1 MSKILK
7 SVPEKDINF
16 LKELDNKSV
25 VFTCPYAEI
34 DIPQDYFDKGIA
46 ELIGKNVS
54 LFGLFEIKV
63 YEADPDE
70 VDKDVSKIKYKTY
83 FFKHKGTILSC
94 PHSIIEKRNDLGEK
108 YQTLVFKKGDEFI
121 RSTLI
126 VVDSKVASKML
137 DLMTLGYLPNVFPYE
152 DIADYWT
159 QVNTFNGIKIS
170 SMSQASIELI
180 VSEVAR
186 DPKDPSRTFRSKLKD
201 FPKTNRYAWKLI
213 NIRQIPRYT
222 SVFASITSGDP
233 KGNLISIISRQRNN
247 GNNQKESPVEDA
259 IL

>member
-1 MSKILK
+1 
-7 SVPEKDINF
+7 
-16 LKELDNKSV
+16 
-25 VFTCPYAEI
+25 
-34 DIPQDYFDKGIA
+34 
-46 ELIGKNVS
+46 
-54 LFGLFEIKV
+54 
-63 YEADPDE
+63 
-70 VDKDVSKIKYKTY
+70 
-83 FFKHKGTILSC
+83 
-94 PHSIIEKRNDLGEK
+94 
-108 YQTLVFKKGDEFI
+108 
-121 RSTLI
+121 
-126 VVDSKVASKML
+126 
-137 DLMTLGYLPNVFPYE
+137 MTLGYLPNVFPYE

-159 QVNTFNGIKIS
+159 QVNAFNGVKIS

-180 VSEVAR
+180 VSEIAR
-186 DPKDPSRTFRSKLKD
+186 DPKDPSRTFRSKLKG

>member
-1 MSKILK
+1 MNKTFK
-7 SVPEKDINF
+7 SVPEKDIDF
-16 LKELDNKSV
+16 LKELDDKSV

-34 DIPQDYFDKGIA
+34 DLPQDYFDKGIA
-46 ELIGKNVS
+46 EIIGKNVNI
-54 LFGLFEIKV
+54 FGLFEIKV
-63 YEADPDE
+63 YEANPDDE
-70 VDKDVSKIKYKTY
+70 DKDVSKIKYKSY
-83 FFKHKGTILSC
+83 FFKHKGMVYTCPNTIV
-94 PHSIIEKRNDLGEK
+94 EKRNSLGEK

-121 RSTLI
+121 KSTLI
-126 VVDSKVASKML
+126 VVDTKVASKML

-152 DIADYWT
+152 EIADFWT

-180 VSEVAR
+180 VSEIAR
-186 DPKDPSRTFRSKLKD
+186 DPKDPSKTFRSKLKES
-201 FPKTNRYAWKLI
+201 PKTNRYAWKLI

-233 KGNLISIISRQRNN
+233 KGNLISIISRQRND
-247 GNNQKESPVEDA
+247 GNSQKDSPVEDA